1 MNIKE
6 RALKDIR
13 ELANYPLSL
22 CLSTLA
28 FLGIIISV
36 FLFGLGAISVDQT
49 SRWVFLM
56 FVVFVIDQLFVKRLS
71 FFRSLYLGI
80 RNWLK
85 SKKLFPVSK

>member
-1 MNIKE
+1 MDIKE

-36 FLFGLGAISVDQT
+36 ILFGFGMLSVDQT
-49 SRWVFLM
+49 SKWVFLM
-56 FVVFVIDQLFVKRLS
+56 FVVFAVDQLFLKRLG
-71 FFRSLYLGI
+71 FFRKFLSGI
-80 RNWLK
+80 QNWLK
-85 SKKLFPVSK
+85 SKKLSPVSK